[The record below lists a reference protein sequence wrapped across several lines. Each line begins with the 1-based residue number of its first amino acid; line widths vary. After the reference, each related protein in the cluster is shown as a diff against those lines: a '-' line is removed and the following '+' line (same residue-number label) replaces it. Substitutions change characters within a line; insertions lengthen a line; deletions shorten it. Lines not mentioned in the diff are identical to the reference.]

1 MVGCCL
7 VEEVWKCNVPC
18 RGRFTE
24 KSWHHHTQNRQVN
37 HKRRGLYAGHR
48 DHPETQPCRVR
59 RWLGLFDI
67 RQGVHTLISHVVRR
81 LLSHQGAKED
91 GAVDCGCAC
100 LEKPRVSCITIN
112 WFERSLVPLIS
123 WWWKWVDDAW
133 WKKFRSRTSA
143 IERRPR
149 GKLGSHSHDIDGD
162 GPRWL
167 QHPSSPLPPTSPP
180 YAPQQPSAP

>member
-1 MVGCCL
+1 M
-7 VEEVWKCNVPC
+7 
-18 RGRFTE
+18 
-24 KSWHHHTQNRQVN
+24 
-37 HKRRGLYAGHR
+37 YAGHR

-59 RWLGLFDI
+59 CWLGLFNI

-133 WKKFRSRTSA
+133 WKKFRAERQLLSGALGESLAA
-143 IERRPR
+143 IPMI
-149 GKLGSHSHDIDGD
+149 LTVTDLAGSNIHLLHSH
-162 GPRWL
+162 
-167 QHPSSPLPPTSPP
+167 QHRHPTHHNNHRHHDEASR
-180 YAPQQPSAP
+180 SHLLLHE